1 MLRFF
6 ALLIAALT
14 LGAADRWVEFRSG
27 PFEVITDAGER
38 AGRER
43 LLQLEQFRFGIEQ
56 VLGSTDLK
64 PARPIRILVSR
75 PEANGP
81 PSRPFLRECARILLQ
96 SMPDRLPAE
105 VESGLAE
112 LFSTLEFKGS
122 QVLLGAPLP
131 PVERNLNWARMH
143 MLTVPDDNFG
153 KLRVLAHNL
162 EQGADPGPA
171 YRNAFG
177 KSPAEIDKDA
187 EAYLRAGNFAI
198 TQLRKKPIDP
208 QREFAAMPVDA
219 ARLAEFKA
227 EPPLAAVADISR
239 KARPVRVSPAE
250 LAAAEKQRQAEQK
263 QRELEEVKQ
272 KSMASIQAALDK
284 ANQEHPATP
293 PSSGKVVP
301 WWDGPQA
308 KGKAQGV
315 LRQVDC
321 LGKQAR
327 LVIEGD
333 DKKLT
338 RLLIPD
344 PTQVVIEGGGEK
356 TFGCGPQRPARRI
369 VVEYFPKPD
378 AKLGTAGEAAVIQF
392 P

>member
-1 MLRFF
+1 MPRLF
-6 ALLIAALT
+6 ALFFAALT
-14 LGAADRWVEFRSG
+14 LAAADRWVEFRSG
-27 PFEVITDAGER
+27 PFEVVTAAGER

-43 LLQLEQFRFGIEQ
+43 LLQLEQFRYGIEQ
-56 VLGSTDLK
+56 VLGITALR
-64 PARPIRILVSR
+64 PARPIRILLSG
-75 PEANGP
+75 EL
-81 PSRPFLRECARILLQ
+81 SRPFLRDCARVLLQ

-105 VESGLAE
+105 VESGLAD

-122 QVLLGAPLP
+122 RVLLGAPLP
-131 PVERNLNWARMH
+131 PAERNLDWARMH

-153 KLRVLAHNL
+153 KLRVLVHNL
-162 EQGADPGPA
+162 EQAVDPGPA

-177 KSPAEIDKDA
+177 KSPAEIDKEA
-187 EAYLRAGNFAI
+187 EAYLRAGNFTI
-198 TQLRKKPIDP
+198 TQLRRKPIDP
-208 QREFAAMPVDA
+208 QKEFAAKPVDA
-219 ARLAEFKA
+219 ARLAEFRA
-227 EPPLAAVADISR
+227 EPPLAAVPDIPR
-239 KARPVRVSPAE
+239 KPRPHQVSPAE
-250 LAAAEKQRQAEQK
+250 LAAAEKQRQAEEK
-263 QRELEEVKQ
+263 QRQLEAVKQ

-284 ANQEHPATP
+284 ANQEHPAIP
-293 PSSGKVVP
+293 PSSGTVVP
-301 WWDGPQA
+301 WWDSPQA

-344 PTQVVIEGGGEK
+344 PAQVAIEGGGEK
-356 TFGCGPQRPARRI
+356 TFGCGPQKPARR
-369 VVEYFPKPD
+369 VVVQYFPKPD
-378 AKLGTAGEAAVIQF
+378 AKLGTAGEVAVIQF